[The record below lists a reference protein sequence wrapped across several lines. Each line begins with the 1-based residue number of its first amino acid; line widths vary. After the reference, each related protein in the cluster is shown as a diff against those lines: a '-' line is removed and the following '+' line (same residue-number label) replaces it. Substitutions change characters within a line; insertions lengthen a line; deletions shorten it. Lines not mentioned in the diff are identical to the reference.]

1 MEDKNIEIILFGECC
16 VGKSSLGNF
25 LLGKKVF
32 KLDYENNHRPKT
44 IELGRNN
51 DISIIETFGFFEY
64 NCDYDNDYLKE
75 IFKYMQNSKNLKAIL
90 FLIDSI
96 NIRLKDILKNLI
108 EIFCNVFPKKIFKN
122 VAFVFTKFYYS
133 KKMKLSIK
141 THSVEFIDQIKNII
155 DNFYGKGY
163 EKYTY
168 NSFFIDSDLED
179 SDNDSL
185 REKEKIIEW
194 AKELPRINTTE
205 IFPRYKKIY
214 ESNTVESS
222 RWEDYYYI
230 YERDNYYTTI
240 KGIDLNNNEIIIE
253 PKRLISTKTTKIPK
267 NHGCFVQ

>member
-1 MEDKNIEIILFGECC
+1 M
-16 VGKSSLGNF
+16 S
-25 LLGKKVF
+25 
-32 KLDYENNHRPKT
+32 
-44 IELGRNN
+44 
-51 DISIIETFGFFEY
+51 
-64 NCDYDNDYLKE
+64 
-75 IFKYMQNSKNLKAIL
+75 
-90 FLIDSI
+90 
-96 NIRLKDILKNLI
+96 
-108 EIFCNVFPKKIFKN
+108 
-122 VAFVFTKFYYS
+122 FVFTKFCCN
-133 KKMKLSIK
+133 KKIKLSIK
-141 THSVEFIDQIKNII
+141 THSVEFIDKIKNII

-185 REKEKIIEW
+185 REKKNIEW
-194 AKELPRINTTE
+194 AKELPRINKTE

-222 RWEDYYYI
+222 RWEDNYYI

-267 NHGCFVQ
+267 NNGCFVLFNNIKKLILQ